1 MGDFLLD
8 FAIASAVLFVAY
20 QLFKIFFLKYF
31 KDQVKVKGRAINIIV
46 ALLIIY
52 TFVIIYQTAKDNY
65 GDRALAYML
74 FQLINQIPNI
84 AILALATTAIVL
96 IYKTST
102 TTNFAQSM
110 MATFGAYFAA
120 KTIQYTGARYEW
132 GQTTTVVV
140 ALIAGALVAF
150 LLGLFIDS
158 VIIRYSKDKSPVGKQ
173 MITMG
178 LVIILTGLMPIL
190 FGTNSPTNPLNV
202 PRLFPASDQIPL
214 TFLNTWG
221 IIEMEL
227 SMTRHAVYIMFF
239 AILLLAL
246 LFSLLRFTKWGLGV
260 RATAS
265 NERVASMMGV
275 NTKLITALSW
285 GIAGFLGGV
294 AAIIKAP
301 SSIGPALMVSTQV
314 NGFVA
319 AVLGSFTSFAGPLI
333 ASILIP
339 PLQGLLVTLV
349 GSWNFAVVYAIILAF
364 VLIKPE
370 GLFGKKVDKKV

>member
-1 MGDFLLD
+1 MADFWKD
-8 FAIASAVLFVAY
+8 FGIASAILFVAY
-20 QLFKIFFLKYF
+20 NIFKIFFLKYF
-31 KDQVKVKGRAINIIV
+31 KNQAKVKSRVINLVVAI
-46 ALLIIY
+46 LIGY
-52 TFVIIYQTAKDNY
+52 TFWIVYETAKVNF
-65 GDRALAYML
+65 GDRALAYMI
-74 FQLINQIPNI
+74 FQLINQIPNV
-84 AILALATTAIVL
+84 ASLALATTAIVL

-120 KTIQYTGARYEW
+120 KLIQYTGARYEW
-132 GQTTTVVV
+132 DQFTTVAV
-140 ALIAGALVAF
+140 ALMAGAFVAF
-150 LLGLFIDS
+150 LLGVFIDS
-158 VIIRYSKDKSPVGKQ
+158 VIIRFSKDKTPVGKQ

-178 LVIILTGLMPIL
+178 LVIILTGLMPMI
-190 FGTNSPTNPLNV
+190 FGVNSNTNPLNI
-202 PRLFPASDQIPL
+202 PRLFPASEQVPL
-214 TFLNTWG
+214 KFLNDWG
-221 IIEMEL
+221 IIEMQL
-227 SMTRHAVYIMFF
+227 SMTKHSLYTFLFSIF
-239 AILLLAL
+239 LLVL

-275 NTKLITALSW
+275 NTKLITAFSW

-294 AAIIKAP
+294 AAIIRAP
-301 SSIGPALMVSTQV
+301 SEIGPALMVSTQI

-333 ASILIP
+333 ASLIIP
-339 PLQGLLVTLV
+339 LLQGLLVTLV
-349 GSWNFAVVYAIILAF
+349 GAWNFTVVYAIILAF

>member
-1 MGDFLLD
+1 MGAFWLD
-8 FAIASAVLFVAY
+8 FGIASAVLFVAY
-20 QLFKIFFLKYF
+20 NVFKLFFLKYF
-31 KDQVKVKGRAINIIV
+31 KNQAKVKSRAINIV
-46 ALLIIY
+46 VSLLIIY
-52 TFVIIYQTAKDNY
+52 IFVIIYNASVEKY
-65 GDRALAYML
+65 GSSAFTYM
-74 FQLINQIPNI
+74 FELILNEIPNM
-84 AILALATTAIVL
+84 ASLALATTAIVL
-96 IYKTST
+96 IYKTSR

-120 KTIQYTGARYEW
+120 KSIQFISAKYAW
-132 GQTTTVVV
+132 SQTQMVFT
-140 ALIAGALVAF
+140 ALLAGALVAF
-150 LLGLFIDS
+150 LLGVFIDS

-190 FGTNSPTNPLNV
+190 FGTHSTTNKLEIPG
-202 PRLFPASDQIPL
+202 LFATDNQLSLI
-214 TFLNTWG
+214 FLKNLG
-221 IIEMEL
+221 ILDKEIFITM
-227 SMTRHAVYIMFF
+227 HAFYV
-239 AILLLAL
+239 LLITIFLL
-246 LFSLLRFTKWGLGV
+246 GSLFSLLKFTKWGLGV

-285 GIAGFLGGV
+285 GIAGFLGGA
-294 AAIIKAP
+294 AAILKAP

-339 PLQGLLVTLV
+339 LLQGLLSSLV
-349 GSWNFAVVYAIILAF
+349 GSWNFAVVYAVILAF
-364 VLIKPE
+364 VLVKPE
-370 GLFGKKVDKKV
+370 GLFGKKTEKKV

>member
-1 MGDFLLD
+1 MGAFWLD
-8 FAIASAVLFVAY
+8 FGIASAILFVAY
-20 QLFKIFFLKYF
+20 NIFKIFFLKYF
-31 KDQVKVKGRAINIIV
+31 KNQAKVKSRVINLIV
-46 ALLIIY
+46 FLLIIY
-52 TFVIIYQTAKDNY
+52 TFVIVYQTAQEKF
-65 GDRALAYML
+65 GDRALAYMIL
-74 FQLINQIPNI
+74 QFINQIPNI
-84 AILALATTAIVL
+84 ASLALATTAIVL

-110 MATFGAYFAA
+110 MATFGAYSAA
-120 KTIQYTGARYEW
+120 KAVQYIGANYQW
-132 GQTTTVVV
+132 TTTTTVIV
-140 ALIAGALVAF
+140 ALFAGSFVAF
-150 LLGLFIDS
+150 LLGVFIDT
-158 VIIRYSKDKSPVGKQ
+158 VIIRYSKDKTPIGKQ

-178 LVIILTGLMPIL
+178 LVIILMGLMPMI
-190 FGTNSPTNPLNV
+190 FGFNSTNNPLV
-202 PRLFPASDQIPL
+202 IPQLFPATEKVPL

-221 IIEMEL
+221 IIEMQL
-227 SMTRHAVYIMFF
+227 SMTKHSLYILIFSVF
-239 AILLLAL
+239 LLVL

-301 SSIGPALMVSTQV
+301 TDINPALMVSTQV

-319 AVLGSFTSFAGPLI
+319 AVLGSFTSFSGPLI

-339 PLQGLLVTLV
+339 LLQGLMVSLV
-349 GSWNFAVVYAIILAF
+349 GNWNFTVVYAIILAF

>member
-1 MGDFLLD
+1 MGAFFKD
-8 FAIASAVLFVAY
+8 FAIAFVILFVAY
-20 QLFKIFFLKYF
+20 NLFKVFLLKYF
-31 KDQVKVKGRAINIIV
+31 KKPNRIKSISINIIV
-46 ALLIIY
+46 ALLILY
-52 TFVIIYQTAKDNY
+52 VFVLIYQNAVERFE
-65 GDRALAYML
+65 DRALTFLIFNFAN
-74 FQLINQIPNI
+74 QLINLSS
-84 AILALATTAIVL
+84 LALATTAIVL
-96 IYKTST
+96 IYKTSK

-110 MATFGAYFAA
+110 MATFGAYVAA
-120 KTIQYTGARYEW
+120 KMIQYMGAHYEW
-132 GQTTTVVV
+132 GVTKTVVF
-140 ALIAGALVAF
+140 ALIGGALTAF
-150 LLGLFIDS
+150 LLGVIIDS

-178 LVIILTGLMPIL
+178 LVIILTGIMPMI
-190 FGTNSPTNPLNV
+190 FGSNSTTNPLSI
-202 PRLFPASDQIPL
+202 PTLFPRGDQVPL
-214 TFLNTWG
+214 TFLYNWG
-221 IIEMEL
+221 VITMPLQIPKH
-227 SMTRHAVYIMFF
+227 SIYG
-239 AILLLAL
+239 LAL
-246 LFSLLRFTKWGLGV
+246 TVFLLVVLFSLLRFTKWGLGV

-265 NERVASMMGV
+265 NERVASMMGI

-301 SSIGPALMVSTQV
+301 SDIGPALMVTTQV

-339 PLQGLLVTLV
+339 TMQGLLETLV
-349 GSWNFAVVYAIILAF
+349 GTWNFAVVYIIILVF

>member
-1 MGDFLLD
+1 MGEFWLD
-8 FAIASAVLFVAY
+8 FGIASAILFVAY
-20 QLFKIFFLKYF
+20 TIFKVFFLKYF
-31 KDQVKVKGRAINIIV
+31 KNQTKVKSRVINIIV
-46 ALLIIY
+46 AILIIY
-52 TFVIIYQTAKDNY
+52 TFVIVYQTAKENF
-65 GDRALAYML
+65 GERALSYL
-74 FQLINQIPNI
+74 IFQFINQIPNM
-84 AILALATTAIVL
+84 ASLALATTAIVL

-120 KTIQYTGARYEW
+120 KTIQYTGANYQW
-132 GQTTTVVV
+132 DQTLTVIV
-140 ALIAGALVAF
+140 ALLAGSIVAF
-150 LLGLFIDS
+150 LLGVFIDT
-158 VIIRYSKDKSPVGKQ
+158 VIIRYSKDKSPIGKQ

-190 FGTNSPTNPLNV
+190 FGFNSTTNPLTI
-202 PRLFPASDQIPL
+202 PLLFPANDQVPL
-214 TFLNTWG
+214 TFLNNWG
-221 IIEMEL
+221 IIEMQL
-227 SMTRHAVYIMFF
+227 SMTRHSLYIMIFSIF
-239 AILLLAL
+239 LLVT
-246 LFSLLRFTKWGLGV
+246 LFSTLRFTKWGLGV

-301 SSIGPALMVSTQV
+301 TDIGPALMVSTQV

-333 ASILIP
+333 ASLLIP
-339 PLQGLLVTLV
+339 LLQGVVVTLV
-349 GSWNFAVVYAIILAF
+349 GSWNFTVVYAIILAF

-370 GLFGKKVDKKV
+370 GLFGKKVEKKV